1 MTNQTYK
8 LSGAGVA
15 SEHFEEEVILI
26 NLPRGNY
33 YSLRFTGFEL
43 WEQLL
48 KGASL
53 TQLAF
58 FLSGRYGADE
68 ASALRDTQQFIDQLL
83 TEGLVVPAGMAPE
96 ATPAETVPAGVPYS
110 VPALEVYSDMQDMLL
125 LDPVHDVDSE
135 QGWPIKK

>member
-1 MTNQTYK
+1 MSSQTYK
-8 LSGAGVA
+8 LAGAGVA

-43 WEQLL
+43 WNQLL
-48 KGASL
+48 KGANV
-53 TQLAF
+53 TQLAV
-58 FLSGRYGADE
+58 FLSGRYGLDE
-68 ASALRDTQQFIDQLL
+68 ASALQDTQQFIDQLL
-83 TEGLVVPAGMAPE
+83 TEGLVVPAESAPE
-96 ATPAETVPAGVPYS
+96 AAPEETVPAGVPYS
-110 VPALEVYSDMQDMLL
+110 VPALEVYSDMQDLLL